1 MGKIAIYTRV
11 SSVKQLDSEGESL
24 KVQREECEK
33 MLIRDYNKSKE
44 DFLYFTDEGISGK
57 STEKRDQ
64 FVEMLEMIKNQSKD
78 DENYIEGICCFDLS
92 RLARNLQLTVE
103 IFNVLK
109 ENNLKLYTVDRTF
122 RGSLDDQSAMMMVA
136 IIGMLNELYLVQLR
150 EKVIPGMKES
160 SSKGYWQGGMPP
172 LGYDYLEMKDDKG
185 KFRKFLVINKKEA
198 EVVKRIFYMY
208 VNEKKSLYSIAKEL
222 NEEGYKTKSY
232 KKRKGGKFST
242 ATITSILSNP
252 IYIGKIV
259 WGKRIT
265 KSLQK
270 SGEVREW
277 EVREFTDDEIR
288 NAKGIHEAIID
299 DETFFKARKRM
310 IERKQIRNDL
320 RMSKKRKG
328 IKEKKYYKENRRIF
342 SNILRCP
349 ECGSRMTSSPY
360 YKKDDNGNIL
370 EVKYSYICS
379 AYNSGKNNCK
389 GYYRVS
395 EKQVYEFIRKDFIE
409 RIDNYYKMIK
419 VYLDYKIKTEE
430 DKIKYLNEVN
440 PEKAKR
446 LDRLEK
452 NKKKLSKNLE
462 NIAELMIEHRD
473 NKRMLEIYNNKS
485 IELNKELDEIESS
498 IQKLKN
504 EIEQEREKRKTLL
517 KDIQEREDVGDFE
530 VYFNNLSVDKQ
541 RELIEQVYTEIVVDT
556 EPKRKGK
563 QKNPKLRYA
572 KVNED
577 FSIRKIC
584 EILDIDFNDFYRK
597 MKEKG
602 VKIPVI
608 LKYFEDGTD
617 FVNTLTEYYKN
628 YDFNNDNVPAK
639 LNNFIKELYIEYKK
653 REERQKIKVEY
664 AKEKIRNILL
674 GN

>member
-11 SSVKQLDSEGESL
+11 SSVRQLDSEGESL

-33 MLIRDYNKSKE
+33 MLIREYNKSKE
-44 DFLYFTDEGISGK
+44 DFIYFTDEGISGK

-92 RLARNLQLTVE
+92 RLARNLQLTME

-109 ENNLKLYTVDRTF
+109 ENNLKLYTVDRMF
-122 RGSLDDQSAMMMVA
+122 RGSLDDQSAMIMIA

-185 KFRKFLVINKKEA
+185 RYRKFLVINEKEA
-198 EVVKRIFYMY
+198 EVVKRIFHMY
-208 VNEKKSLYSIAKEL
+208 VNEEKSLYSIAKEL
-222 NEEGYKTKSY
+222 NDEGYKTKSY

-242 ATITSILSNP
+242 VTVTSILSNP
-252 IYIGKIV
+252 VYIGKVV
-259 WGKRIT
+259 WGKKTTI
-265 KSLQK
+265 SLKQ
-270 SGEVREW
+270 SNDVRKKEIK
-277 EVREFTDDEIR
+277 EFTDEEIR

-299 DETFFKARKRM
+299 EETFFKARARM
-310 IERKQIRNDL
+310 KERKQIREDL
-320 RMSKKRKG
+320 IMAKKRKG

-342 SNILRCP
+342 SNVLRCP

-360 YKKDDNGNIL
+360 YKKDDKGNIL

-409 RIDNYYKMIK
+409 RMDNYYKMIK
-419 VYLDYKIKTEE
+419 IYLDYKIKTEE
-430 DKIKYLNEVN
+430 DKIRYLDEVN
-440 PEKAKR
+440 PEKAKK
-446 LDRLEK
+446 LERLEK

-462 NIAELMIEHRD
+462 NIAELIIENKD

-485 IELNKELDEIESS
+485 VELNRELDQIENK
-498 IQKLKN
+498 IQKLKS
-504 EIEQEREKRKTLL
+504 EIEKEKEQRKTLL
-517 KDIQEREDVGDFE
+517 KDIQEKEDIGDFE
-530 VYFNNLSVDKQ
+530 VYFNNLSIDKQ

-556 EPKRKGK
+556 EPKRQGK

-572 KVNED
+572 KINED
-577 FSIRKIC
+577 FSIRRIC
-584 EILDIDFNDFYRK
+584 EILDIDFNDFFIK
-597 MKEKG
+597 MQEKG
-602 VKIPVI
+602 IQLPTI

-617 FVNTLTEYYKN
+617 FVNTLIEYYKN
-628 YDFNNDNVPAK
+628 YDSKNNTIPTK
-639 LNNFIKELYIEYKK
+639 LDDFIQDLYIEYKK
-653 REERQKIKVEY
+653 REEKQKIKVEY
-664 AKEKIRNILL
+664 AKEQIRKILL
-674 GN
+674 RN